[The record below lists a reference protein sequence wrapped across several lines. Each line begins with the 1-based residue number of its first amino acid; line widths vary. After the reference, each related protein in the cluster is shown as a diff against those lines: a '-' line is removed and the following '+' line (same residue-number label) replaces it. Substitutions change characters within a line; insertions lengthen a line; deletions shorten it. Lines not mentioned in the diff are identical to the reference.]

1 MKNIEERLYKKRNL
15 YICINENQMEY
26 GIFYVIKDEIDQKKY
41 LITQNELK
49 ELKEE
54 PTIYMSLFDL
64 TNLVYGKDK
73 DKNNYLTEREA
84 IAMSYFLYN
93 DLIRETFLSI
103 VERMKQAQAESNVS
117 KQKKKVFVQK

>member
-1 MKNIEERLYKKRNL
+1 MKNIEERLYEKRNL

-64 TNLVYGKDK
+64 TNLVYGTDK

-84 IAMSYFLYN
+84 IAMSYFLDN

-103 VERMKQAQAESNVS
+103 VERMKQAQEKSNVS
-117 KQKKKVFVQK
+117 KQKKKVLVQK

>member
-1 MKNIEERLYKKRNL
+1 MKNIEERLYEKRNL

-64 TNLVYGKDK
+64 TNLVYGTDK

-84 IAMSYFLYN
+84 IAMSYFLDN

-117 KQKKKVFVQK
+117 KQKKKVLVQK